1 MPDQSKYQDAMK
13 NWMKLVKRCL
23 LFATP
28 ALATTMLTTSPSQA
42 ATFASS
48 ETTYRLD
55 NFSHNPLD
63 IWTITDAVT
72 DAVSVRG
79 QVSADANA
87 NADFNTFLDPALSF
101 ASNRAFSTANG
112 NGNEYLGFGQSFAQ
126 SLGFDF
132 LIAAGETFT
141 FDYSGLLNLVA
152 SVDNQAIESASA
164 DGLIE
169 YRLLDNATGALVD
182 FFQVARSITGVGTQN
197 AVPSPRIASAAFN
210 PTTTSDSFRTTV
222 NGRYSRTFNNATS
235 LTLVAF
241 NASQSTV
248 QAPEPGSILAL
259 VFCSGTVAV
268 ALKRKE
274 KTPA

>member
-1 MPDQSKYQDAMK
+1 MK
-13 NWMKLVKRCL
+13 IVKRCL

-28 ALATTMLTTSPSQA
+28 ALATTMLATSPSQA

-63 IWTITDAVT
+63 IRIITDAVT

-79 QVSADANA
+79 RVSADANA
-87 NADFNTFLDPALSF
+87 NADFNTFLDPATTF
-101 ASNRAFSTANG
+101 ATNTASSTANG
-112 NGNEYLGFGQSFAQ
+112 NGNEYLGFGRSFAQ

-141 FDYSGLLNLVA
+141 FDYSGLLNLFA
-152 SVDNQAIESASA
+152 SVDNHAIESASA

-169 YRLLDNATGALVD
+169 YQLFDKATGALLD
-182 FFQVARSITGVGTQN
+182 FFQVARSITAWGDQN
-197 AVPSPRIASAAFN
+197 VLNSPRIASAAFN
-210 PTTTSDSFRTTV
+210 PRTTSDSFRTTV
-222 NGRYSRTFNNATS
+222 NRRYSRTFDNATS
-235 LTLVAF
+235 LRLVAF
-241 NASQSTV
+241 NASQSRV

-259 VFCSGTVAV
+259 LFCSGTVAV